1 MKNTA
6 LYFSL
11 LLVCLPPCAAQV
23 KTSPSQPLPKI
34 AVPCPAAGSR
44 PFSAAGSWPFSDVP
58 KDHWA
63 AAAVETLRQ
72 RGIVT
77 GYPAAPKKQK
87 P

>member
-23 KTSPSQPLPKI
+23 KTSPNQPLPQI
-34 AVPCPAAGSR
+34 TVPRPPAGSR
-44 PFSAAGSWPFSDVP
+44 PFSDVP
-58 KDHWA
+58 KNHWA

-77 GYPAAPKKQK
+77 GYPAVPKKQK

>member
-1 MKNTA
+1 MKNT
-6 LYFSL
+6 LFGISL
-11 LLVCLPPCAAQV
+11 LLVCLPPCAAQT
-23 KTSPSQPLPKI
+23 KTPLKRPAPQITVPRSP
-34 AVPCPAAGSR
+34 AGSR
-44 PFSAAGSWPFSDVP
+44 PFSDVP

-77 GYPAAPKKQK
+77 GYPAASKKQK